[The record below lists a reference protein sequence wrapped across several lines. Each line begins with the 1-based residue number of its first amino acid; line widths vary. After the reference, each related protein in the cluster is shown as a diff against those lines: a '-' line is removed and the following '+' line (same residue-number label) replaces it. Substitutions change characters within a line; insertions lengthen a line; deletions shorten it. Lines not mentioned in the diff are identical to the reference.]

1 MENYYSVLG
10 VNENST
16 QDEIKKTYRKKA
28 IEFHPDKGGDEE
40 MFKKISEAYD
50 TLGDEQKRK
59 AYDNER
65 RNPFSQ
71 MGGDP
76 FDIFQDMFNMQNRSQ
91 RRAPD
96 KIVEVGVGAVD
107 SYIGKEIELSFQR
120 KGKCNPCNGQ
130 GGDRVTCGSC
140 GGSGFVVQ
148 RVGNSFF
155 SNIVKTPCNHCHGK
169 GYSFKTSCHICNGEG
184 TNIEFK
190 TLKVNLPHGITDG
203 QFIKAGQMGDF
214 YEGVYGDTIFK
225 IKVLEQDGFEKL
237 NDDLIY
243 NYELSVND
251 VNKDSLDIPHPNG
264 VINIKL
270 PNEIDTRKPLRIKG
284 KGYHGQ
290 DFYIKLFFTHKRG

>member
-40 MFKKISEAYD
+40 MFKKISEAYE

-290 DFYIKLFFTHKRG
+290 DFYIKLFFTHKRV

>member
-225 IKVLEQDGFEKL
+225 IKIHEQDGFEKL

>member
-1 MENYYSVLG
+1 LENYYSVLG

-40 MFKKISEAYD
+40 MFKKISEAYE

-290 DFYIKLFFTHKRG
+290 DFYIRLFFTHKRS

>member
-1 MENYYSVLG
+1 LENYYSVLG

-40 MFKKISEAYD
+40 MFKKISEAYE

-290 DFYIKLFFTHKRG
+290 DFYIKLFFTHKRV

>member
-1 MENYYSVLG
+1 LENYYSVLG

>member
-40 MFKKISEAYD
+40 MFKKISEAYE

-290 DFYIKLFFTHKRG
+290 DFYIRLFFTHKRS